1 MNTALNIKRKNIDLP
16 VDTLQK
22 LSVMAVAHGKSL
34 KKYIETILISKAD
47 SVTVEVSQNP
57 SPSGDPWFDDPENI
71 ASVNRGIAQMK
82 AGKGKTYS
90 LEELRAKL
98 GL

>member
-34 KKYIETILISKAD
+34 KNYIETILIMKAD
-47 SVTVEVSQNP
+47 SVKVEVSQNP

-82 AGKGKTYS
+82 EGKGRTYT
-90 LEELRAKL
+90 LEELRAL
-98 GL
+98 MGL

>member
-34 KKYIETILISKAD
+34 KNYIETILIMKAD
-47 SVTVEVSQNP
+47 SVKVEVSQNP

-71 ASVNRGIAQMK
+71 ASVNRGIAQIK
-82 AGKGKTYS
+82 EGKGRTYT
-90 LEELRAKL
+90 LEELRAL
-98 GL
+98 MGL